1 MRRIRTR
8 TIALFILLSCLQ
20 AGLSQT
26 VDCIVAEVNGKAM
39 TLTDVRIL
47 KDFAIIPEGRGA
59 VPPETLRQA
68 LEEAIDRRVVIDLVR
83 GDIEVTQEEAE
94 DVLARCKYRFEAGQW
109 QEKLERYGLQEKG
122 LRPYIDDLIRY
133 IKTIDLRFGRGKEIN
148 PQEVERYYEDVYI
161 PSERALGRAPKSL
174 PQAQAEIEALIR
186 SQESREQSAAWV
198 RSLRGQAEV
207 RINESCLEQ
216 AN

>member
-1 MRRIRTR
+1 MRRIGCATV
-8 TIALFILLSCLQ
+8 AAVVLLLWPHSLH
-20 AGLSQT
+20 SQV

-47 KDFAIIPEGRGA
+47 KEFAIIPDSRGA

-94 DVLARCKYRFEAGQW
+94 DVLAGCKLRFEPGKW
-109 QEKLERYGLQEKG
+109 QEKLERYGLQETG
-122 LRPYIDDLIRY
+122 LRPYIDDLVRY
-133 IKTIDLRFGRGKEIN
+133 IKTIDIRFGRGEEIN
-148 PQEVERYYEDVYI
+148 SQDIERYYEDVYL
-161 PSERALGRAPKSL
+161 PSERALGREPKPL
-174 PQAQAEIEALIR
+174 PQAQAEIEPLIR
-186 SQESREQSAAWV
+186 SQKSREQSAAWV

-207 RINESCLEQ
+207 RINELCLEQ